1 MTKILRYLFFALSI
15 FFSNLAISE
24 ENIFYI
30 DMDFIMNNSLA
41 GKSIIKQLEKKNDTL
56 KTSFEKIENNF
67 LKEEKKIISQKNILE
82 KKDFDDKVS
91 LFNKKVNEYKNK
103 RSNTFNKF
111 AVEKNKARTDLI
123 KELMPILMDYSSEK
137 SISFILPKQSIIIG
151 KSELDITKDI
161 VVILNKKIKSI
172 KLD

>member
-1 MTKILRYLFFALSI
+1 MTKILRYFIFALSI
-15 FFSNLAISE
+15 FFSNLALSE
-24 ENIFYI
+24 ESISYI

-41 GKSIIKQLEKKNDTL
+41 GKSIIKQLEKKNETL

-67 LKEEKKIISQKNILE
+67 LKEEKKLISQKNIL
-82 KKDFDDKVS
+82 KKEDFDDKVS

-103 RSNTFNKF
+103 RSDTFNKY
-111 AVEKNKARTDLI
+111 AAEKNKARTDLI
-123 KELMPILMDYSSEK
+123 NELMPILKDYSSEK
-137 SISFILPKQSIIIG
+137 SISFILPKQSIILG

-161 VVILNKKIKSI
+161 IDVLNKKIKSI

>member
-1 MTKILRYLFFALSI
+1 MTKILRYFIFALSI
-15 FFSNLAISE
+15 FFSNLALSE
-24 ENIFYI
+24 ESISYI

-41 GKSIIKQLEKKNDTL
+41 GKSIIKQLEKKNETL

-67 LKEEKKIISQKNILE
+67 LKEEKKLISQKNIL
-82 KKDFDDKVS
+82 KKEDFDDKVS

-103 RSNTFNKF
+103 RSDTLNKY
-111 AVEKNKARTDLI
+111 AAEKNKARTDLI
-123 KELMPILMDYSSEK
+123 NELMPILKDYSSEK
-137 SISFILPKQSIIIG
+137 SISFILPKQSIILG

-161 VVILNKKIKSI
+161 IDVLNKKIKSI